1 MEKFAQ
7 NFLMFLA
14 APMDESTPSG
24 GSGDDGENLETSEQS
39 TEQPP
44 ADEDQLG
51 EGGKKALQAEREAR
65 KQAAKRVAELEAQL
79 AQTGT
84 ANQEALQEAQTL
96 AQQAQEDLEAARA
109 EATRYKIAGRYGIS
123 TEPGEEDSPSDADL
137 FLTGSTE
144 EELLAQAQ
152 RLSSLRKA
160 SLEDGLVDPT
170 QGGSGK
176 PAPPSTA
183 EQFAQQLED
192 F

>member
-1 MEKFAQ
+1 MDKFAQ
-7 NFLMFLA
+7 QFLMFLTA
-14 APMDESTPSG
+14 EVDEVSPSG
-24 GSGDDGENLETSEQS
+24 GSPADVQDAVEQSSEQLQ
-39 TEQPP
+39 T

-65 KQAAKRVAELEAQL
+65 KQAAKRVAELESQL

-123 TEPGEEDSPSDADL
+123 TEPGDDESPSDADL
-137 FLTGSTE
+137 FLTATTE